1 MPLDPRTLGAALNEN
16 LTLHST
22 LCRRE
27 TAAFQKALQS
37 GEDVVVACTQEK
49 RLFSALAQQ
58 TEGVTS
64 VVKFVN
70 IRETGG
76 WSKDASSAMPK
87 IAALLAAARLPD
99 PEPVATVTYKSGGR
113 LLIVGELDQAEQVA
127 ALVADV
133 LDVTIFSQG
142 VSPGAASAPPDQER
156 KYPVI
161 SGSALQLNGWL
172 GAFELTWKR
181 DNPIDLD
188 LCTRCNACLAACP
201 EGAIGLDYQVDM
213 NRCKPTQSACVTA
226 CAAAGAIDFSRPA
239 QTLNERFDLV
249 LDLGLKPLVTL
260 HAPPQGYF
268 SWGAAG
274 KDAQV
279 SIEQGANDGSM
290 RLNPMRLNRYIVNA
304 GVCSKIEA
312 DALIVSGAV
321 SINGIMVNE
330 LGTKVGLTDKVTVGN
345 ESIKHEQIDVQKL
358 PVSKAQ
364 LKTNTVYQTAR
375 GSAKWNGS
383 AFESLN

>member
-1 MPLDPRTLGAALNEN
+1 MPILICDCNQTMPLDTQTLGAALNEN

-49 RLFSALAQQ
+49 RLFGALGQQ

-64 VVKFVN
+64 VIKFVN
-70 IRETGG
+70 IRETAG
-76 WSKDASSAMPK
+76 WGKDASSAMPK
-87 IAALLAAARLPD
+87 IAALLAVARLPD

-142 VSPGAASAPPDQER
+142 VSPGAESAPPDQER

-161 SGSALQLNGWL
+161 SGSAPQLKGWL

-188 LCTRCNACLAACP
+188 LCTRCNACIAVCP
-201 EGAIGLDYQVDM
+201 EAAIGLDYQIDM
-213 NRCKPTQSACVTA
+213 NRCKPTKSACVTA
-226 CAAAGAIDFSRPA
+226 CAAAAAIDFSRPA
-239 QTLNERFDLV
+239 QTLNEHFDLV
-249 LDLGLKPLVTL
+249 LDLGSKPLAAL

-274 KDAQV
+274 TA
-279 SIEQGANDGSM
+279 
-290 RLNPMRLNRYIVNA
+290 
-304 GVCSKIEA
+304 
-312 DALIVSGAV
+312 
-321 SINGIMVNE
+321 
-330 LGTKVGLTDKVTVGN
+330 TDKSPAATPAAP
-345 ESIKHEQIDVQKL
+345 KIDAQKL
-358 PVSKAQ
+358 PANKVQ
-364 LKTNTVYQTAR
+364 IKTNMVYQTAR
-375 GSAKWNGS
+375 GPAKWNGS
-383 AFESLN
+383 AFESLDK